1 MAFELLVDFP
11 FFFSKSR
18 SANPSSAIASPI
30 CSGATAVELAHA
42 AKAAPDGQRN
52 KKMPEIDATKEKQNE
67 IKQIGNPSEEKKT
80 LGRCPVATTQRL
92 EQRHFC
98 FSVFVCRSF
107 GSIFCWPEVFLVLF
121 FFFGFLVSPKFLF
134 VAATAVSL

>member
-67 IKQIGNPSEEKKT
+67 IKQIGNPSEEKKNARPLSRGDHPT
-80 LGRCPVATTQRL
+80 TGATA
-92 EQRHFC
+92 F
-98 FSVFVCRSF
+98 
-107 GSIFCWPEVFLVLF
+107 LF
-121 FFFGFLVSPKFLF
+121 FGVCVS
-134 VAATAVSL
+134 